1 MATKKETEKVVHAA
15 YILHKIDENL
25 TKARKLMSPRT
36 YARAKSQLKKAHKA
50 LRAQMK
56 GM

>member
-1 MATKKETEKVVHAA
+1 MATKKEAEKVVHAA

-36 YARAKSQLKKAHKA
+36 YARAKSRLKKAHKA